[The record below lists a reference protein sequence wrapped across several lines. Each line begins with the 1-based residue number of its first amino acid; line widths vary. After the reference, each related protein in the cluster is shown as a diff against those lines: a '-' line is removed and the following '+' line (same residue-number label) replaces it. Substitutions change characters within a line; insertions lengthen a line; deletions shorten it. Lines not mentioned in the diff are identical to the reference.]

1 MPASLR
7 RIRENERHGPIAR
20 RPAHSATSAQEI
32 AMSSA
37 RSAIVTGAGQGI
49 GYRFAQEL
57 GAQGFSLIVAD
68 ITGAEEAAA
77 RLRKASVSCHGIRTD
92 VSSEADVRA
101 MAATCIERFGGIDV
115 LVNNAGL
122 MSTLRPFEEISSDEW
137 MKVMGVNTLGPF
149 LCAKAV
155 VPSMREKGRG
165 RIVNLA
171 STVALKGV
179 PGWLHYV
186 SSKGAVIAF
195 TRALAREVGQAGITV
210 NAIAPGFTLSD
221 GILESNLHEVIG
233 ENARVGG
240 RSIQRDQVPD
250 DLVGTLLYLVGDGA
264 SFVTGQT
271 IVVDGGSMFV

>member
-1 MPASLR
+1 
-7 RIRENERHGPIAR
+7 
-20 RPAHSATSAQEI
+20 
-32 AMSSA
+32 MSDA

-57 GAQGFSLIVAD
+57 GARGFSLILAD
-68 ITGAEEAAA
+68 IIGAEEAAA
-77 RLRKASVSCHGIRTD
+77 RLRKAGVSCHGIQTD

-101 MAATCIERFGGIDV
+101 MAADCINRFGGIDV

-240 RSIQRDQVPD
+240 RSIRRDQVPD

>member
-1 MPASLR
+1 
-7 RIRENERHGPIAR
+7 
-20 RPAHSATSAQEI
+20 
-32 AMSSA
+32 MSKMK
-37 RSAIVTGAGQGI
+37 SAIVTGAGQGI
-49 GYRFAQEL
+49 GFRFAQAL
-57 GAQGFSLIVAD
+57 GAHDYGLIIAD
-68 ITGAEEAAA
+68 INGAEEAAS
-77 RLRKASVSCHGIRTD
+77 RLQEAGVSCHGVRAD
-92 VSSEADVRA
+92 VSSEEDVRA
-101 MAATCIERFGGIDV
+101 MAAACIDRFGGIDV

-137 MKVMGVNTLGPF
+137 MKVMQVNTLGPF

-155 VPSMREKGRG
+155 VPSMRERGGG

-195 TRALAREVGQAGITV
+195 TRALAREVGPSGITV

-221 GILESNLHEVIG
+221 GILESKLHEVIG

-250 DLVGTLLYLVGDGA
+250 DLVGTLLYLVGEGS

>member
-1 MPASLR
+1 
-7 RIRENERHGPIAR
+7 
-20 RPAHSATSAQEI
+20 
-32 AMSSA
+32 MSKMK
-37 RSAIVTGAGQGI
+37 SAIVTGAGQGI
-49 GYRFAQEL
+49 GFRFAQAL
-57 GAQGFSLIVAD
+57 GAQGYGLIVAD
-68 ITGAEEAAA
+68 INGAEEAAS
-77 RLRKASVSCHGIRTD
+77 RLRETGVSCLGVKAD
-92 VSSEADVRA
+92 VSSEEEVHA
-101 MAATCIERFGGIDV
+101 MAAACIDRFGGIDV

-122 MSTLRPFEEISSDEW
+122 MSTLRPFEEISPNEW
-137 MKVMGVNTLGPF
+137 MNVMRVNTLGPF
-149 LCAKAV
+149 LCAKAA
-155 VPSMREKGRG
+155 VPSMRERGSG

-210 NAIAPGFTLSD
+210 NAIAPGFTLSA
-221 GILESNLHEVIG
+221 GILESKLHEVIG
-233 ENARVGG
+233 ENARVAG

-250 DLVGTLLYLVGDGA
+250 DLVGTLLYLVGEGS

>member
-1 MPASLR
+1 
-7 RIRENERHGPIAR
+7 
-20 RPAHSATSAQEI
+20 
-32 AMSSA
+32 MSDA

-57 GAQGFSLIVAD
+57 GARGFSLILAD
-68 ITGAEEAAA
+68 IIGAEEAAE
-77 RLRKASVSCHGIRTD
+77 RLRKAGVSCHGIQTD

-101 MAATCIERFGGIDV
+101 MAAACINRFGGIDV

-221 GILESNLHEVIG
+221 GILESKLHEVIG

>member
-1 MPASLR
+1 
-7 RIRENERHGPIAR
+7 
-20 RPAHSATSAQEI
+20 
-32 AMSSA
+32 MSDA

-49 GYRFAQEL
+49 GYRFARVL
-57 GAQGFSLIVAD
+57 GAQGFSLIIAD

-77 RLRKASVSCHGIRTD
+77 RLRKAGVSCHGIRTD
-92 VSSEADVRA
+92 VSSEADVRE
-101 MAATCIERFGGIDV
+101 MAAACIERFGGIDV

-122 MSTLRPFEEISSDEW
+122 MGTLRPFEEISSDEW

-149 LCAKAV
+149 LCAKAIM
-155 VPSMREKGRG
+155 PSMREKGRG

-171 STVALKGV
+171 STVALKGI

-250 DLVGTLLYLVGDGA
+250 DLVGTLLCLVGDGA

>member
-1 MPASLR
+1 
-7 RIRENERHGPIAR
+7 
-20 RPAHSATSAQEI
+20 
-32 AMSSA
+32 MSDA

-57 GAQGFSLIVAD
+57 GARGFSLILAD
-68 ITGAEEAAA
+68 IVGAEEAAA
-77 RLRKASVSCHGIRTD
+77 RLRKAGVSCHGIRTD

-101 MAATCIERFGGIDV
+101 MAAACINRFGGIDV

-155 VPSMREKGRG
+155 VPNMREKGRG

-240 RSIQRDQVPD
+240 RSIRRDQVPD

>member
-1 MPASLR
+1 
-7 RIRENERHGPIAR
+7 
-20 RPAHSATSAQEI
+20 
-32 AMSSA
+32 MSDA
-37 RSAIVTGAGQGI
+37 RSAIVTGAGRGI

-57 GAQGFSLIVAD
+57 GARGFSLILAD
-68 ITGAEEAAA
+68 IIGAEEAAA
-77 RLRKASVSCHGIRTD
+77 RLRKAGVSCHGIQTD

-101 MAATCIERFGGIDV
+101 MAAACINRFGGIDV

-137 MKVMGVNTLGPF
+137 TKVMGVNTLGPF

-155 VPSMREKGRG
+155 VPNMREKGRG

-221 GILESNLHEVIG
+221 GILESHLHEVIG